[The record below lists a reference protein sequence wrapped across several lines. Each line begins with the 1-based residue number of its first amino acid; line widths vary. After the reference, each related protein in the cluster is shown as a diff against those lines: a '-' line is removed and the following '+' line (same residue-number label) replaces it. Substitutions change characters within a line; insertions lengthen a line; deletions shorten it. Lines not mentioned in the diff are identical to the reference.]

1 MRDFTPLSLL
11 TAWTASP
18 SGILAVVVATGVYA
32 RWLLLARARGIRW
45 SGWRVGLYAG
55 LGVGTLAYAVCGP
68 LAVYRDHIFWVGALQ
83 VGMLAS
89 LTPVGLALGD
99 PVRLLRRLHPDGRHW
114 ALRLL
119 ATPVPRVL
127 MFPAVG
133 TALAVGI
140 IIAVFFTPWFQATT
154 ESNPARWLLDIV
166 LLTSGLLFV
175 LPLMVDELLPSW
187 ATPGVRTLLA
197 FIDGLADAIP
207 GILVMTSSVLLTP
220 HFPGWTGASVS
231 GLDPMLDQRLGGGAL
246 LVVAES
252 VGLPVIGA
260 VFMEWVRSDAAEA
273 EAFDAAQD
281 AAITAALTPNTTAP
295 DSTGSGSTGS
305 NSAGSNSAGSTGE
318 PDASAAPTAPAA
330 PADTGLWW
338 TSDPRFARRHTRG
351 E

>member
-1 MRDFTPLSLL
+1 MRDFTPIALL

-18 SGILAVVVATGVYA
+18 SGILAVLVVAGVYA
-32 RWLLLARARGIRW
+32 RWVLLARARGIRW

-55 LGVGTLAYAVCGP
+55 LGVGTLAYSLCGP
-68 LAVYRDHIFWVGALQ
+68 LAVYRDHIFWVGGLQ
-83 VGMLAS
+83 VGVLAS

-99 PVRLLRRLHPDGRHW
+99 PIRLLRRLHPDGRHW
-114 ALRLL
+114 VLRLL
-119 ATPVPRVL
+119 AGPVPRVL

-154 ESNPARWLLDIV
+154 QSSPARWLLDLV

-175 LPLMVDELLPSW
+175 LPLMVEELLPSW

-197 FIDGLADAIP
+197 FVDGLADAIP
-207 GILVMTSSVLLTP
+207 GILVMTSSALLTP
-220 HFPGWTGASVS
+220 HFPGWTGISVS
-231 GLDPMLDQRLGGGAL
+231 GLDPALDQRLGGGAL

-260 VFMEWVRSDAAEA
+260 VFMEWIRSDAREA

-281 AAITAALTPNTTAP
+281 AASAA
-295 DSTGSGSTGS
+295 
-305 NSAGSNSAGSTGE
+305 
-318 PDASAAPTAPAA
+318 ASAAAIAPRDGASEPSDAA
-330 PADTGLWW
+330 AAAAAAADPGLWW
-338 TSDPRFARRHTRG
+338 TSDPRFARRQPG
-351 E
+351 GD